1 MRKNIFLLLITF
13 IVLFVAAC
21 GNNNDETE
29 NSTNKKGGRTNFDK
43 RYAIKYGIIQ
53 YNLSGSQKGT
63 KTLYFDNWGLKQ
75 AEYTNSE
82 ISVAGFSK
90 KTNLLNLIDGDY
102 SYTIDLDKNTG
113 TKIKN
118 PILKELRE
126 LEEQQ
131 SFNEFGEQLLLKSGA
146 VKTGEESFLNRDC
159 DVYEIK
165 AAGTKLWVW
174 NWITLKSESKL
185 GGVTINS
192 NATSVNENSQ
202 IPADKFSIPENVVL
216 TEVDLEN
223 IEEQL
228 REEFK

>member
-1 MRKNIFLLLITF
+1 MKKIIFLVLITLP
-13 IVLFVAAC
+13 ILFAISC
-21 GNNNDETE
+21 DDKKDDEET
-29 NSTNKKGGRTNFDK
+29 TTQKKGSKTNFDK
-43 RYAIKYGIIQ
+43 RYAIKSGIIE
-53 YNLSGSQKGT
+53 YKLSGSQTGT
-63 KTLYFDNWGLKQ
+63 KILYFDNWGLKQ
-75 AEYTNSE
+75 AEYTKSE

-118 PILKELRE
+118 PILKELQV
-126 LEEQQ
+126 LEDQQ
-131 SFNEFGEQLLLKSGA
+131 SFSEFGEQLLLKSGA
-146 VKTGEESFLNRDC
+146 VKTGEEKFLSRDC

-192 NATSVNENSQ
+192 TATSLTENSQ
-202 IPADKFSIPENVVL
+202 IPTDKFSLPENVVI

-228 REEFK
+228 RDAFK